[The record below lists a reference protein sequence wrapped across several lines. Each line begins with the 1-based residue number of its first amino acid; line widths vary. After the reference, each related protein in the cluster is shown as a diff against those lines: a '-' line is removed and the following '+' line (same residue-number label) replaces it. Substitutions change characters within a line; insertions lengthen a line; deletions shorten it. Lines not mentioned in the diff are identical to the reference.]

1 MMPPDYSYYLPMSF
15 DDAKRLSCFQAQQY
29 ALERI
34 GNLMHDSVMGAAFT
48 EDERATLRRI
58 LSDACQ
64 RVSMGIAEY
73 DGYKRREPV
82 TIDVWEAGL

>member
-1 MMPPDYSYYLPMSF
+1 MPDYSYYLPMSF

-34 GNLMHDSVMGAAFT
+34 GSLVRDGVMGEAFT
-48 EDERATLRRI
+48 SDEQATLRRI
-58 LSDACQ
+58 LSEACQ

-82 TIDVWEAGL
+82 TVKVWEVGT